1 MVKHRFHCTRSATV
15 ASSRGCGLRA
25 WMRENMRRWHGL
37 RLAQQ
42 RKRPRQRLER
52 QKAEFGDEREQLHRR
67 IGEMEEQVGKLH
79 EEAKKRDK
87 QFLKVG

>member
-1 MVKHRFHCTRSATV
+1 MLRDELQRLRDDSVKSEEVARS
-15 ASSRGCGLRA
+15 
-25 WMRENMRRWHGL
+25 
-37 RLAQQ
+37 
-42 RKRPRQRLER
+42 RLER

-87 QFLKVG
+87 QFLKVGWDEMTCLSKQLLVVYIMNVQ